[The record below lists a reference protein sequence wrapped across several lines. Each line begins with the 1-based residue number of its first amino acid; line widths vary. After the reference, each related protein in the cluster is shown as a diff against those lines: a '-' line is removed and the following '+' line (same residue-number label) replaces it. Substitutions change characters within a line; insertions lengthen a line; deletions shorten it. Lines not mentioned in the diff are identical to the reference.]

1 MYSIQSYS
9 LALLFCSFFATNS
22 FVYAADIDAGKS
34 KAAFCLGCH
43 GSNGNSKSP
52 QYPTLAGQ
60 RAQYLEAQLK
70 AFQSGQRTSSIM
82 QGMTAN
88 LNVQDIQN
96 LSAYFSSLNTES
108 AGGDTAL
115 AKKGEPK
122 TAMCKGCHGSSVEG
136 RGSFPKLAGQQPEYI
151 EKQLLNFKNRSR
163 KGGPMNAVAS
173 SLSEQDIKEI
183 AAYLGSL

>member
-34 KAAFCLGCH
+34 KAALCLGCH

-70 AFQSGQRTSSIM
+70 AFQSGQRTSPVM
-82 QGMTAN
+82 QGMAAN
-88 LNVQDIQN
+88 LTALDIQN
-96 LSAYFSSLNTES
+96 VSAYFSSLSTES
-108 AGGDTAL
+108 AGGDSSL

-122 TAMCKGCHGSSVEG
+122 TATCKGCHGTSAQG
-136 RGSFPKLAGQQPEYI
+136 RGVFPKLA
-151 EKQLLNFKNRSR
+151 
-163 KGGPMNAVAS
+163 
-173 SLSEQDIKEI
+173 
-183 AAYLGSL
+183 